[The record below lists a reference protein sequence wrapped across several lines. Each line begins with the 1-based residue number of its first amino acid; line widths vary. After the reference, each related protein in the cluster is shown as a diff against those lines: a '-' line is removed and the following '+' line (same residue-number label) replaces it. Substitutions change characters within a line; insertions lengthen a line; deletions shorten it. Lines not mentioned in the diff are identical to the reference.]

1 MRRFLCL
8 HRVDGWARLG
18 AGANFLMICKVF
30 TYKAMAWLSAALI
43 MISGETT
50 MASSLRLEDPSVFA
64 GQWQATLSTENDA
77 PEAQKLQDK
86 PSNTCALELQANQTV
101 GKGAECLGAWLEDS
115 PIGWFPEPD
124 GISITGKEGSRI
136 VFFSRQ
142 RDGLYS
148 STLKSGLIVTLVRAT
163 K

>member
-115 PIGWFPEPD
+115 PTGWFPEPD

-148 STLKSGLIVTLVRAT
+148 STLKSGLVVTLERAT

>member
-1 MRRFLCL
+1 
-8 HRVDGWARLG
+8 
-18 AGANFLMICKVF
+18 MICKVF
-30 TYKAMAWLSAALI
+30 TYKAMAWLLAALI

-64 GQWQATLSTENDA
+64 GQWQATLSAKNDA

-101 GKGAECLGAWLEDS
+101 GKGAECLGAWLNES

-124 GISITGKEGSRI
+124 GISITGTEGSRI

-148 STLKSGLIVTLVRAT
+148 STLKSGLIVTLERAT